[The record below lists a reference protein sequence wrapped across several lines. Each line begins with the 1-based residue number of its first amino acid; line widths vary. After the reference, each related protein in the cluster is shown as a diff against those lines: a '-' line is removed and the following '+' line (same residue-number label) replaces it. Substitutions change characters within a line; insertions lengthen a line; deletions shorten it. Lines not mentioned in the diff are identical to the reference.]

1 MISFIAE
8 FVLICLMLILIVLF
22 VALPELAWN
31 MASRWK
37 NGKNKKRKE
46 LGSLQVKLSYYD
58 KKIAEIAEKLI
69 EKSSIMHG
77 DKAFSR
83 ILTNQISALEDNIEF
98 FVAKREEVKSE
109 IYTKEKKND

>member
-1 MISFIAE
+1 MINFIIE
-8 FVLICLMLILIVLF
+8 VVLTCLPLILMVLF
-22 VALPELAWN
+22 ITLESVLN

-37 NGKNKKRKE
+37 NGKNKKRKD
-46 LGSLQVKLSYYD
+46 LDSLQVKLSYYD

-69 EKSSIMHG
+69 EKSSIKHG

-98 FVAKREEVKSE
+98 FVAEREEVKSK
-109 IYTKEKKND
+109 IYNKAKKND

>member
-1 MISFIAE
+1 MVNFITE
-8 FVLICLMLILIVLF
+8 FVFICLMLILIVLF

-37 NGKNKKRKE
+37 NGKKKKRKE
-46 LGSLQVKLSYYD
+46 LDSLQVKLSYYD

-69 EKSSIMHG
+69 EKSSIRHG

-98 FVAKREEVKSE
+98 FVAEREEVKSK
-109 IYTKEKKND
+109 IYKAKK

>member
-1 MISFIAE
+1 MINFIIE
-8 FVLICLMLILIVLF
+8 FVFICLMLILIVLF

-31 MASRWK
+31 QASRWK

-46 LGSLQVKLSYYD
+46 LDSLYAKLSYYD
-58 KKIAEIAEKLI
+58 EKIAGIAEELI
-69 EKSSIMHG
+69 KKSSIRHG

-98 FVAKREEVKSE
+98 FVAEREEVKRK
-109 IYTKEKKND
+109 IYDNSKK